1 MKLWK
6 VLSLKV
12 NSYEISKVLSSSVS
26 RMLTLA
32 WGIDI
37 LFEKLTPEIGGGG
50 GGFEKTFCTAL
61 CLWGWVFHAKPAMI
75 LNIFSDDIL
84 MKFHHFFLLKA
95 QYQSLQNS
103 YFCNILPYR
112 SGKSHTKIFSHF
124 FSCEFII
131 VTGERHMSGFDG
143 KYKVH

>member
-50 GGFEKTFCTAL
+50 GGGGIWKNFLHCTMTL
-61 CLWGWVFHAKPAMI
+61 GVGISC
-75 LNIFSDDIL
+75 
-84 MKFHHFFLLKA
+84 KA
-95 QYQSLQNS
+95 CHD
-103 YFCNILPYR
+103 F
-112 SGKSHTKIFSHF
+112 
-124 FSCEFII
+124 
-131 VTGERHMSGFDG
+131 
-143 KYKVH
+143 KYL